1 MTDGIIVNIYLFIS
15 STFIEPFY
23 MPRTVL
29 DPRDTR
35 RKQKKKSC
43 PLKFIYIPKRKKNT
57 IKT

>member
-35 RKQKKKSC
+35 RKQKKKNLV
-43 PLKFIYIPKRKKNT
+43 P
-57 IKT
+57 